1 MEKSTGRLILTNR
14 MWEGAYVG
22 YRNLKMLFQ
31 IVWYNL
37 FFSHFSLIA
46 NRSPVLSAG
55 QAEDFE
61 MAERLYR

>member
-1 MEKSTGRLILTNR
+1 MC
-14 MWEGAYVG
+14 EGAYVG